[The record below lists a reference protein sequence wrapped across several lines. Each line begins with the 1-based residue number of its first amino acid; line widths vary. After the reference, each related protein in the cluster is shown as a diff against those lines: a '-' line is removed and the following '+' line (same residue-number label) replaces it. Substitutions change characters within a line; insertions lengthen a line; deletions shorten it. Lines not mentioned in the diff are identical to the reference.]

1 MKQYNLQ
8 NKNKKRLKL
17 NLKRIKD
24 ALKINKKIKEKRVKK
39 CLLKSK

>member
-24 ALKINKKIKEKRVKK
+24 ALKINKKIKEQK
-39 CLLKSK
+39 LK